1 MQPLSKTTHAGKSF
15 HPAKNYQHA
24 KTRTTVP
31 MVISELPRA
40 VPAFP
45 IAFTYS
51 RNKYVL
57 SAVMGLKPEQNL
69 FVTQE
74 GKWQTSYIPAYLRG
88 HPFYLAESQEG
99 KQVVCVD
106 ENSDLITDGPD
117 GEQMFGEEGKPTQK
131 MQQIIDF
138 LEKIARERA
147 ITDRA
152 CAALAEFGVIEPWE
166 GYGGLYKVSEAKLKD
181 LSGEAFV
188 KLRDTGGLKVMYGQL
203 YSLTQMARLKKLAEQ
218 DKEPD
223 WESMEELDFEKIKI

>member
-1 MQPLSKTTHAGKSF
+1 
-15 HPAKNYQHA
+15 
-24 KTRTTVP
+24 
-31 MVISELPRA
+31 
-40 VPAFP
+40 
-45 IAFTYS
+45 
-51 RNKYVL
+51 
-57 SAVMGLKPEQNL
+57 MGLKPEQNL

-74 GKWQTSYIPAYLRG
+74 GKWRTSYIPAYLRA

-106 ENSDLITDGPD
+106 ENSGLITDIG
-117 GEQMFGEEGKPTQK
+117 GEPMFSDAKPTPK

-147 ITDRA
+147 VTDRA
-152 CAALAEFGVIEPWE
+152 CATLDELGLIEPWK
-166 GYGGLYKVSEAKLKD
+166 GYGGLYRISEAKLKD